1 MLEDMRTLEGIDTIG
16 FDTFNKCMFEL
27 EDMRTLEGIDTR
39 SDDENSSTYCI
50 SIELEDMRTL
60 EGIDTALINFLIL
73 GQPQRVRRYENP

>member
-1 MLEDMRTLEGIDTIG
+1 
-16 FDTFNKCMFEL
+16 
-27 EDMRTLEGIDTR
+27 MRTLEGIDTR